1 MSWLLQQLGAG
12 EFLAFLRSPLGP
24 SPLALVLGGA
34 AATYALLRRL
44 GLVHHQALA
53 GTLLSGALDGRW
65 LLLGGSRPLPP
76 LGGAGETLEL
86 EGSLGWALGLLLLL
100 LPLFRS
106 AHRGPSGGLTLAAL
120 LYLAVPLAGDVLT
133 LYLLLEGANMAVYAL
148 LARQWASERAG
159 GSGPLRLEPV
169 LGYFLVNLLGSFLL
183 LLGCGCLYLATGTLS
198 FGEMALLLRPS
209 GTGLVLLEGHLLSLG
224 VLTLLSG
231 LLLKLGGAPLH
242 FWVAPI
248 YEGLPLP
255 VFVLLQLFAKG
266 GLLLLLLKLGGVL
279 SFAALP
285 GLERTLLLLG
295 ALNLVWGTLGALAQ
309 TSLRRLLI
317 YSSLANLGPVLL
329 ALAVGGE
336 GPSGSGL
343 LYASL
348 YLATTASLLLPLLG
362 AGWEGRWP
370 LVELGRGVAP
380 PLRMAVTLAVLNLSG
395 VPPFALFFAKVPV
408 ALELAERGFHL
419 SLGLLL
425 LTSVVGVAYAIP
437 LLASL
442 WLQGSPAEGRAP
454 ALAGALSPLPPL
466 LGALLL
472 SLGAA
477 LPPQPHP
484 LPWGQWL
491 LPGGFLTHAQLQE
504 GLFWLLLGLGTLIW
518 FLDRSLERNGGDAPP
533 PAQPPAPPR
542 RRGRVIPI
550 SPDIVP
556 IDPETGRPQWYGK
569 GEKQDPTV
577 PPDPA
582 GLCDPDYVP
591 SPPAHTI
598 PNPDW
603 GDFLFDLLRE
613 VWDWS
618 TSGGLLLAL
627 GAGLALW
634 RRSLRPGVG
643 WGWGGLGLGWAAI
656 LWIALPRNRVP
667 ILSPPAPVRE
677 GLAKLA
683 EIRASID
690 PADPYSLSMLGP
702 LLEFFDEYGII
713 IGSYYTAGM
722 ELIRKWS
729 ELQVDHYNCWI
740 RSHWWILDW
749 WEAFLIQLGNLESV
763 AWLQLL
769 ALHLGVGALA
779 ATAVALFRW
788 LFGLPGSSRLMA
800 RIRAV
805 LRLAQARDDSPKG
818 SSGGPAA
825 LGLALALGCG
835 LLFWAIPGFLPKPL
849 KGLPWDH
856 PISVRMIGGLLELFD
871 LPVVTNPLWL
881 EVATDQDSP
890 FWSTLFSESGFD
902 SLKTFQGFLIY
913 TIRLLELHLVEAPL
927 ENAYTDNAEWHI
939 MKVFYP
945 HAVQWDLNYNWTEKY
960 DHELELQRAINPW
973 EGQLL
978 DQLRVLAYR
987 SLPVVLVGISA
998 FNEHLPLL
1006 WLGLVGGALLTLL
1019 AWGARAA
1026 GHHPRFGGGGRAAT
1040 ASYECGFAPF
1050 ASLATSALFLYYRMA
1065 VFFVVFEAE
1074 LVFLLPWANAL
1085 APAAAVGALRPFMA
1099 PLLFLLTL
1107 AAGYVWE
1114 IQRDALRV

>member
-348 YLATTASLLLPLLG
+348 YLATTASLLL
-362 AGWEGRWP
+362 
-370 LVELGRGVAP
+370 
-380 PLRMAVTLAVLNLSG
+380 
-395 VPPFALFFAKVPV
+395 
-408 ALELAERGFHL
+408 
-419 SLGLLL
+419 
-425 LTSVVGVAYAIP
+425 
-437 LLASL
+437 
-442 WLQGSPAEGRAP
+442 
-454 ALAGALSPLPPL
+454 PL